1 MLDSIAMARASAAER
16 EYFARL
22 ERAHRA
28 LEQERPPA
36 SLAEMFD
43 RLEQL
48 RRILGAW
55 ARPGMG
61 EGADE
66 GDLPAHRELLARIR
80 AVERRG
86 AKGP

>member
-1 MLDSIAMARASAAER
+1 MLDSTAMARASAAER

-28 LEQERPPA
+28 LDEERPPA

-43 RLEQL
+43 RLERI
-48 RRILGAW
+48 RRTLGEW
-55 ARPGMG
+55 AHAGGG
-61 EGADE
+61 EGVGE

-80 AVERRG
+80 SVGRRG